1 MIGKRIGAH
10 ILNKIIIFIPS
21 LLLLGGI
28 SLLLAPNYFIFGKD
42 DSGWLILYL
51 YRYMIFLPTVF
62 LDLFKP
68 SMEFLGIINIILPA
82 LMCLVIIEIISISLL
97 KRDIGMKI
105 MGLKI
110 VSIKDTPLS
119 LAQIIVRTIIKYFS
133 LAFFPFALVYIFFNK
148 ERMTLH
154 DKISSTKV
162 VGVQK

>member
-1 MIGKRIGAH
+1 
-10 ILNKIIIFIPS
+10 
-21 LLLLGGI
+21 
-28 SLLLAPNYFIFGKD
+28 
-42 DSGWLILYL
+42 
-51 YRYMIFLPTVF
+51 MIFLPTVF

-68 SMEFLGIINIILPA
+68 SMEFLGIIHIILPA
-82 LMCLVIIEIISISLL
+82 LMCLVIIDIISISLL

-110 VSIKDTPLS
+110 ISIKDTPLS
-119 LAQIIVRTIIKYFS
+119 LVQIIVRTIIKYFS
-133 LAFFPFALVYIFFNK
+133 LAFFPFALIYILFNK